1 MKRVL
6 LFITIIICQLF
17 ISAEAQAADKQ
28 AKDTTAAR
36 LSIEFRR
43 LYIDGNE
50 KKLYAK
56 AQELID
62 HINTQPEF
70 DHHLYYSTLI
80 DLVSFDMNNGH
91 YYRAMQKARKLVAE
105 MKEKQHTEEY
115 YNASYLMAIIY
126 WYRNNIPIASKY
138 FEQAIKE
145 VPKENKIDL
154 ASIYTDYAN
163 MMTDEDPKQAM
174 TLVNHALEQ
183 SGSNSYRLT
192 YALTMKGVIAFAQR
206 DGATVLDC
214 YRQYL
219 DLKKQNSPDQI
230 CDMYE
235 KHLALAAMTVNGHAK
250 EAMLESKKDL
260 DNTDR
265 YAIQLSI
272 CDYIGDKAKAYDILK
287 KLSKEEE
294 MLNNLIMEDDIN
306 EMNSDLQVVEAKRE
320 MSRNWI
326 IFLVVMFILSVII
339 IVCLSVIVINRRSS
353 LQRMRQ
359 HNEELTIAK
368 NRAQES
374 DKMKSIFIRHVSHEI
389 RTPLNIIT
397 GFTQVLN
404 SPSYKPSEE
413 DRQDMMQRISENTE
427 QITQIVNEL
436 LDMADTESMTVIERT
451 DETTA
456 NDLCQKAIAESN
468 IAPTET
474 VDFRLQNEVPDT
486 RLIKTSTAN
495 VVKILNNLLLN
506 AVKFT
511 NKGQITLRVTLDEPK
526 GQIIFAVI
534 DTGIGIPEEAHER
547 IFERFEKVDSFKEG
561 IGLGLCVSRSLAR
574 RMGGDVT
581 LADSSSQGSTFLLT
595 IPL

>member
-1 MKRVL
+1 MKR
-6 LFITIIICQLF
+6 FILCIAIMICQLF
-17 ISAEAQAADKQ
+17 TCIEGQAADKQ

-43 LYIDGNE
+43 LYIDGDE
-50 KKLYAK
+50 AKLYAK
-56 AQELID
+56 AQEVFD
-62 HINTQPEF
+62 HIKKQPEF

-80 DLVSFDMNNGH
+80 DVVSFDMNNGH

-138 FEQAIKE
+138 FDQAIKE

-163 MMTDEDPKQAM
+163 MMTDQDPQKAM
-174 TLVNHALEQ
+174 DLVNRALEQ

-214 YRQYL
+214 YRRYL
-219 DLKKQNSPDQI
+219 ELKEQNTPDKI

-235 KHLALAAMTVNGHAK
+235 KHLALAAETVKGHAK
-250 EAMLESKKDL
+250 EAMIESEKDL

-265 YAIQLSI
+265 YTIQLSI
-272 CDYIGDKAKAYDILK
+272 CDYIGDKAKAYEILK
-287 KLSKEEE
+287 KLTKEEE

-339 IVCLSVIVINRRSS
+339 IVCLVVIVINRRRS
-353 LQRMRQ
+353 LRRMRQ

-404 SPSYKPSEE
+404 NPNYKPSEE
-413 DRQDMMQRISENTE
+413 DRQDMMKRISDNTE

-436 LDMADTESMTVIERT
+436 LEMADTESMTVIERT

-456 NDLCQKAIAESN
+456 SALCQKAIAESN
-468 IAPTET
+468 IASTET
-474 VDFRLQNEVPDT
+474 VGFTLQNEVPDT
-486 RLIKTSTAN
+486 RLIKTSTAS
-495 VVKILNNLLLN
+495 VVKILYNLLQN

-526 GQIIFAVI
+526 GQLLFAVI
-534 DTGIGIPEEAHER
+534 DTGIGVPEEARER

-561 IGLGLCVSRSLAR
+561 IGLGLSVSRSLAR

>member
-6 LFITIIICQLF
+6 LFI
-17 ISAEAQAADKQ
+17 EAQAADKQ

-43 LYIDGNE
+43 LYIDGDE
-50 KKLYAK
+50 KKLNAK

-62 HINTQPEF
+62 HINKQPEF

-80 DLVSFDMNNGH
+80 DVVSFDMNNGH

-138 FEQAIKE
+138 FDQAIKE

-163 MMTDEDPKQAM
+163 MMTDEDPKKAM
-174 TLVNHALEQ
+174 DLVNHALEQ

-214 YRQYL
+214 YHRYL
-219 DLKKQNSPDQI
+219 DLKKQNTPDQI

-235 KHLALAAMTVNGHAK
+235 KHLELAVLTVNGHAK
-250 EAMLESKKDL
+250 EAMAESKKDL

-272 CDYIGDKAKAYDILK
+272 CDYIGDKAKAYEILK
-287 KLSKEEE
+287 KLTKEEE

-339 IVCLSVIVINRRSS
+339 IVCLSVIVINRRRS

-374 DKMKSIFIRHVSHEI
+374 DQMKSIFIRHVSHEI

-404 SPSYKPSEE
+404 TPGYEPSEE
-413 DRQDMMQRISENTE
+413 DRKDMMQRISENTE

-456 NDLCQKAIAESN
+456 GNLCQKAIAESN

-486 RLIKTSTAN
+486 RLIKTSTAS
-495 VVKILNNLLLN
+495 VVKILNNLLQN

-511 NKGQITLRVTLDEPK
+511 NEGHITLKVMLDEPK
-526 GQIIFAVI
+526 GQMMFAVI
-534 DTGIGIPEEAHER
+534 DTGIGVPEEARER

>member
-1 MKRVL
+1 MKRFL
-6 LFITIIICQLF
+6 LYIAITICQL
-17 ISAEAQAADKQ
+17 SLTVEAQAADKQ

-43 LYIDGNE
+43 LYIDGE
-50 KKLYAK
+50 EAKLYAK
-56 AQELID
+56 AQEVFD
-62 HINTQPEF
+62 HIKKQPEF

-80 DLVSFDMNNGH
+80 DVVSFDMNNGH

-115 YNASYLMAIIY
+115 YNA
-126 WYRNNIPIASKY
+126 ASKY
-138 FEQAIKE
+138 FDQAIKE

-163 MMTDEDPKQAM
+163 MMTDEDPKKAM
-174 TLVNHALEQ
+174 DLVNHALEQ

-214 YRQYL
+214 YHRYL

-235 KHLALAAMTVNGHAK
+235 KHLELAVLTVNGHAK
-250 EAMLESKKDL
+250 EAMKESEKDL

-272 CDYIGDKAKAYDILK
+272 CDYIGDKAKAYEILK
-287 KLSKEEE
+287 KLTKEEE

-339 IVCLSVIVINRRSS
+339 IVCLSVIVINRRRS

-374 DKMKSIFIRHVSHEI
+374 DQMKSIFIRHVSHEI

-404 SPSYKPSEE
+404 TPGYEPSEE
-413 DRQDMMQRISENTE
+413 DRKDMMQRISENTE

-436 LDMADTESMTVIERT
+436 LEMADTESMTVIERT

-456 NDLCQKAIAESN
+456 SALCQKAIAESN
-468 IAPTET
+468 IASTET
-474 VDFRLQNEVPDT
+474 VGFTLQNEVPDT
-486 RLIKTSTAN
+486 RLIKTSTAS
-495 VVKILNNLLLN
+495 VVKILNNLLQN

-511 NKGQITLRVTLDEPK
+511 NEGHITLKVMLDEPK
-526 GQIIFAVI
+526 GQMMFAVI
-534 DTGIGIPEEAHER
+534 DTGIGVPEEARER

>member
-1 MKRVL
+1 
-6 LFITIIICQLF
+6 
-17 ISAEAQAADKQ
+17 
-28 AKDTTAAR
+28 
-36 LSIEFRR
+36 
-43 LYIDGNE
+43 
-50 KKLYAK
+50 
-56 AQELID
+56 
-62 HINTQPEF
+62 
-70 DHHLYYSTLI
+70 
-80 DLVSFDMNNGH
+80 
-91 YYRAMQKARKLVAE
+91 
-105 MKEKQHTEEY
+105 MKESE
-115 YNASYLMAIIY
+115 
-126 WYRNNIPIASKY
+126 
-138 FEQAIKE
+138 
-145 VPKENKIDL
+145 
-154 ASIYTDYAN
+154 
-163 MMTDEDPKQAM
+163 
-174 TLVNHALEQ
+174 
-183 SGSNSYRLT
+183 
-192 YALTMKGVIAFAQR
+192 
-206 DGATVLDC
+206 
-214 YRQYL
+214 
-219 DLKKQNSPDQI
+219 
-230 CDMYE
+230 
-235 KHLALAAMTVNGHAK
+235 
-250 EAMLESKKDL
+250 KDL

-272 CDYIGDKAKAYDILK
+272 CDYIGDKAKAYEILK
-287 KLSKEEE
+287 KLTKEEE

-339 IVCLSVIVINRRSS
+339 IVCLSVIVINRRRS

-374 DKMKSIFIRHVSHEI
+374 DQMKSIFIRHVSHEI

-404 SPSYKPSEE
+404 TPGYEPSEE
-413 DRQDMMQRISENTE
+413 DRKDMMQRISENTE

-436 LDMADTESMTVIERT
+436 LEMADTESMTVIERT

-456 NDLCQKAIAESN
+456 SALCQKAIAESN
-468 IAPTET
+468 IASTET
-474 VDFRLQNEVPDT
+474 VGFTLQNEVPDT
-486 RLIKTSTAN
+486 RLIKTSTASM
-495 VVKILNNLLLN
+495 VKILNNLLQN

-511 NKGQITLRVTLDEPK
+511 NKGHITLKVMLDEPK
-526 GQIIFAVI
+526 GQMMFAVI
-534 DTGIGIPEEAHER
+534 DTGIGVPEEARER